1 MKKKS
6 GKTLMQKWKNKIG
19 GKLSALDKKKLV
31 LTNIPYALA
40 AFYADRAFFLYRN
53 SPGEDMGNKLLY
65 AMEHADR
72 IFAGFVLSNNWKDLL
87 AGIVVAV
94 VLKVLVWQK
103 QADAKKLRKGIE
115 YGSAR
120 WGTAEDIKPY
130 MSEDP
135 WMNIPLTATEAL
147 TMESRP
153 KQPKYARNKN
163 IVVIG
168 GSGSGK
174 TRFFVKPS
182 VMQMNCSMV
191 ITDPKGTLIEEC
203 GKMLAKGPPKKD
215 KNGNIMKDRSGK
227 VVHEPYVIK
236 VLNTINFSKSLHY
249 NPFAYIRSEK
259 DILKLVTTIIV
270 NTKGEGEKA
279 SEDFWV
285 KAEKL
290 LYTALIAFI
299 WYEGD
304 EEEKNLNTLLD
315 LLNESETREEDE
327 TYQNPVDM
335 MFQELEER
343 DSQHFA
349 VRQYKKYKMAA
360 GKTAKS
366 ILISCGARLAP
377 FDIAE
382 LREIMS
388 YDEMELDKIGD
399 RKTALFLIMSD
410 TDTTFNFVIAMLQS
424 QLFNLLCDKAD
435 DEYGGRLPVHVRVI
449 ADEFANIGQIPQFDK
464 LIATIRSREISASII
479 LQSQSQL
486 KAMYKDSADTILGNC
501 DTTLFLGGK
510 EKTTLKEMSELLG
523 KETIDL
529 YNTSET
535 RSNQK
540 SFGLNYQ
547 KTGKQL
553 MTEDEIAVMDGGKC
567 ILQIRGARPF
577 FSDKYDI
584 TKHKNYRLLADE
596 NEKNRYKVEK
606 EVNPQYT
613 PKSEEEVE
621 VIHVELSE

>member
-120 WGTAEDIKPY
+120 WGNAEDIKPY

-215 KNGNIMKDRSGK
+215 KNGNIMKDKSGK

-343 DSQHFA
+343 DPQHFA

-435 DEYGGRLPVHVRVI
+435 DVYGGRLPVHVRVI

-606 EVNPQYT
+606 ELNPQYT